1 MTTVRQDQATYLAAH
16 SGLCYTVSL
25 AWCDIENG
33 AYNNILGVTV
43 NGQLVHYPTWQAGL
57 DAAIA
62 RFITLGIYAGIKAT
76 LHTGDAQRQRLA
88 IIASPWNA
96 PSHYGNGKHFPSVV
110 GCGDTTNPP
119 EQPTETVMLLDPSI
133 RSDTLV
139 DVAAGGT
146 LYRLNAQGGLV
157 MVAPNW
163 AGQAGLDTY
172 GVQPMATPPRPPT
185 DAPLRFIRCSGT
197 GGVNPYVGMIGE
209 DKCSNIRPRP

>member
-1 MTTVRQDQATYLAAH
+1 MAA
-16 SGLCYTVSL
+16 
-25 AWCDIENG
+25 ANR
-33 AYNNILGVTV
+33 LGVVPLPPYIRRRHTADERRLDLERYQTV
-43 NGQLVHYPTWQAGL
+43 YADRAHQVAVAAPTAGL
-57 DAAIA
+57 HFTPAILEKIAARGVEICQ
-62 RFITLGIYAGIKAT
+62 LT
-76 LHTGDAQRQRLA
+76 LH
-88 IIASPWNA
+88 
-96 PSHYGNGKHFPSVV
+96 V
-110 GCGDTTNPP
+110 GLGTF
-119 EQPTETVMLLDPSI
+119 QPI

-185 DAPLRFIRCSGT
+185 AAPLRFIRCSGT